1 MVIND
6 TKYDQDMIE
15 SKILTLGLIRDNP
28 ENVETIKTN
37 PNNIPKSEID
47 HNKNENVL

>member
-6 TKYDQDMIE
+6 TKYDWDMIE
-15 SKILTLGLIRDNP
+15 SKILTLGLISDNP
-28 ENVETIKTN
+28 ENVETIENN

-47 HNKNENVL
+47 PNKNENVL